1 MPIINSINEMLD
13 DIVAWRRD
21 FHAHPELLYDVDRTA
36 AKIAER
42 LESFGVDEVVTGI
55 GRTGVVGVIRGRAPG
70 KSIGLRADMDAL
82 PIKEATGLP
91 HASTTQGLMHAC
103 GHDGHSAML
112 LGAARHLAQTR
123 NFDGTIMVIF
133 QPAEEGGAGGLA
145 MAEDGL
151 FERFGIEAVYGMHN
165 LPGLPEGSFATCSG
179 AIMASADEFDIEI
192 TAQGGHAAWPHEA
205 IDPVLV
211 AGHMITALQSIVA
224 RNVDPLASAVIST
237 TRMEAGSAYNVIPGT
252 AQLSGTVRTLAPE
265 TRDTVEAKMNA
276 VVSHIASAFGAAAK
290 LDFRGGYP
298 VTVNDP
304 EHTRF
309 ACAIAQEIVGTE
321 NVNPDLV
328 PMMGGED
335 FAFMLERRPG
345 AYVFIGNGQTS
356 GLHTDTYDFNDEII
370 PAGVSYLVRLGE
382 AAASGRSR

>member
-290 LDFRGGYP
+290 LDFRRGYP

>member
-1 MPIINSINEMLD
+1 MPIINSINEKLD
-13 DIVAWRRD
+13 EIVAWRRD

-36 AKIAER
+36 AKIAAL

-55 GRTGVVGVIRGRAPG
+55 GRTGVVGVIRGRVG
-70 KSIGLRADMDAL
+70 GRSIGLRADMDAL
-82 PIKEATGLP
+82 PINEATGLP
-91 HASTTQGLMHAC
+91 HASTTPGLMHAC

-145 MAEDGL
+145 MADDGL

-165 LPGLPEGSFATCSG
+165 LPGLPEGSFATCTG

-192 TAQGGHAAWPHEA
+192 TAKGGHAAWPHEA

-211 AGHMITALQSIVA
+211 AGHLITALQSIVA

-237 TRMEAGSAYNVIPGT
+237 TRMESGSAYNVIPSS
-252 AQLSGTVRTLAPE
+252 ARLSGTVRTLAPE
-265 TRDTVEAKMNA
+265 TRDTVEARMNA
-276 VVSHIASAFGAAAK
+276 VVTHIASAFGASAK
-290 LDFRGGYP
+290 LDFRRGYP

-309 ACAIAQEIVGTE
+309 ACKIAQDIVGPDK
-321 NVNPDLV
+321 VNPDLV

-356 GLHTDTYDFNDEII
+356 GLHTDTYDFNDDII
-370 PAGVSYLVRLGE
+370 PMGVSYLVRLGE
-382 AAASGRSR
+382 AAASGRT

>member
-1 MPIINSINEMLD
+1 MPIINSITEMLD

-21 FHAHPELLYDVDRTA
+21 FHAHPELLYEVDRTA
-36 AKIAER
+36 GKIAE
-42 LESFGVDEVVTGI
+42 LLASFGVDEVVTGI
-55 GRTGVVGVIRGRAPG
+55 GRTGVVGVIRGRGPG
-70 KSIGLRADMDAL
+70 RSIGLRADMDAL
-82 PIKEATGLP
+82 PITEATGLP
-91 HASTTQGLMHAC
+91 HVSTSPGLMHAC

-112 LGAARHLAQTR
+112 LGAAKHLAQTR
-123 NFDGTIMVIF
+123 NFDGTIIVIF

-145 MAEDGL
+145 MSEDGM

-165 LPGLPEGSFATCSG
+165 LPGLPEGSFATCPG

-192 TAQGGHAAWPHEA
+192 AARGGHAAWPHEA
-205 IDPVLV
+205 VDPVLV
-211 AGHMITALQSIVA
+211 AGHLITALQSIVA

-237 TRMEAGSAYNVIPGT
+237 TRMESGSAYNVIPGT
-252 AQLSGTVRTLAPE
+252 ARLSGTVRTLAPE
-265 TRDTVEAKMNA
+265 TRDLVEARMNA
-276 VVSHIASAFGAAAK
+276 VVSHIATAFGASAK
-290 LDFRGGYP
+290 LDFRRGYP

-309 ACAIAQEIVGTE
+309 ACEIARDIVGSD
-321 NVNPDLV
+321 NVDPDLV

-356 GLHTDTYDFNDEII
+356 GLHTDTYDFNDSII
-370 PAGVSYLVRLGE
+370 PIGVSYLVRLGE
-382 AAASGRSR
+382 AAASGRS

>member
-290 LDFRGGYP
+290 LDFRRGYP

-335 FAFMLERRPG
+335 FAFMLELRPG

>member
-1 MPIINSINEMLD
+1 MPIINSITEMHD

-36 AKIAER
+36 GKIAQL

-70 KSIGLRADMDAL
+70 RSIGLRADMDAL
-82 PIKEATGLP
+82 PINEATGLS
-91 HASTTQGLMHAC
+91 HASTTPGLMHAC

-112 LGAARHLAQTR
+112 LGAARHLALTR

-165 LPGLPEGSFATCSG
+165 LPGLPEGSFATCPG

-192 TAQGGHAAWPHEA
+192 TARGGHAAWPHEA
-205 IDPVLV
+205 VDPVLV

-224 RNVDPLASAVIST
+224 RNIDPLASAVIST
-237 TRMEAGSAYNVIPGT
+237 TRMESGSAYNVIPGT
-252 AQLSGTVRTLAPE
+252 ARLSGTVRTLAPE
-265 TRDTVEAKMNA
+265 TRDTVEARMNA
-276 VVSHIASAFGAAAK
+276 VITHIASAFGASAK
-290 LDFRGGYP
+290 LDFRRGYP
-298 VTVNDP
+298 VTVNDADQ
-304 EHTRF
+304 TRF
-309 ACAIAQEIVGTE
+309 ACKIAQNIVGPE
-321 NVNPDLV
+321 NVNPDLA

-345 AYVFIGNGQTS
+345 AYVFIGNGPTS

-370 PAGVSYLVRLGE
+370 PVGVSYLVRLGE
-382 AAASGRSR
+382 AAASGRTV

>member
-252 AQLSGTVRTLAPE
+252 ARLSGTVRTLAPE

-290 LDFRGGYP
+290 LDFRRGYP